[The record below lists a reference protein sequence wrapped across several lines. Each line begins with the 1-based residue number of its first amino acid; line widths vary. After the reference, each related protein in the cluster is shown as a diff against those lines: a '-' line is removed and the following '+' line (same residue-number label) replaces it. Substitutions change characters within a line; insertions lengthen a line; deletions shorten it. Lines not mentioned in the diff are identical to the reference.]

1 MKLLSL
7 LILLIFLLVNVSGV
21 SGQRCGDFL
30 WVSLNDRKGHSINP
44 SKYKNIKIYTKAYDV
59 NDRNKMYE
67 NEVNPEIK
75 SLEEGT
81 DVLSIRTICGLIE
94 AKFDLEYQDQKMT
107 IIIQD
112 IPGDSGNIILKD
124 LQFSQGKYQI
134 NIGGR
139 KLDNCQ
145 LEHDTIISG
154 SRIIS
159 EKLWS
164 INSNNFHIIKN
175 SD

>member
-1 MKLLSL
+1 MFVKILNLFIL
-7 LILLIFLLVNVSGV
+7 LILLLVNISSI

-30 WVSLNDRKGHSINP
+30 FISLNDKEGLPIDLST
-44 SKYKNIKIYTKAYDV
+44 YKSIKIYTKAYDV
-59 NDRNKMYE
+59 NDRNKIYE
-67 NEVNPEIK
+67 NEVSPEIK
-75 SLEEGT
+75 SLEEGKE
-81 DVLSIRTICGLIE
+81 VLSIRTICGLIE
-94 AKFDLEYQDQKMT
+94 ARFYLEYQDQKMS
-107 IIIQD
+107 IIIED

-124 LQFSQGKYQI
+124 LKFSQSKYQI

-159 EKLWS
+159 EKLWK
-164 INSNNFHIIKN
+164 INNSNFHIIN
-175 SD
+175 N